1 MIRGGVPG
9 KDNRGELKRPRNF
22 MAEDEAPPFG
32 SAIAAVGL

>member
-22 MAEDEAPPFG
+22 MAEDEAPFR
-32 SAIAAVGL
+32 SVIAAVGL